1 MKKLKYLLLAL
12 ICFSIFSF
20 TTVTAFAEESAV
32 EGEIATESEEIVED
46 EEILETEEESVEEP
60 KYELTESELKAIID
74 GALTENQK
82 TTVSTVSQALAKRF
96 DMSPEKLYIICAVA
110 LLATLLL
117 VVFLGKFITKTGK
130 VKALGE
136 QVKALSE
143 LASQNESD
151 KNKYKELVEVLS
163 KDGFEG
169 VVRTVC
175 AELEASVIKNL
186 KLDSNTIGELLQKAD
201 VNVAYIE
208 KVVSALKI
216 LAQDAGKTA
225 MLNELCKCPNTELLK
240 TKEVEIEKLKTA
252 LGEETVKK
260 VLG

>member
-1 MKKLKYLLLAL
+1 MKKIKILILAL
-12 ICFSIFSF
+12 LTICLFGFS
-20 TTVTAFAEESAV
+20 TVTAFAEESTS
-32 EGEIATESEEIVED
+32 EGEIATEIEVLEESEEI
-46 EEILETEEESVEEP
+46 LKTEEESAEEP
-60 KYELTESELKAIID
+60 KYELTESELKKLVN
-74 GALTENQK
+74 GVLTENQK
-82 TTVSTVSQALAKRF
+82 STVTTISQAFAKRF
-96 DMSPEKLYIICAVA
+96 DMSPEKLYIICAIA

-163 KDGFEG
+163 KDGIEG
-169 VVRTVC
+169 VIRTVC
-175 AELEASVIKNL
+175 AELETSVIKNL
-186 KLDSNTIGELLQKAD
+186 KLDSNTIGELLTKAD
-201 VNVAYIE
+201 INVAYIE
-208 KVVSALKI
+208 KIVSALKI

-225 MLNELCKCPNTELLK
+225 MLNELCDCPESSLVARLEFEN
-240 TKEVEIEKLKTA
+240 EKLKTA
-252 LGEETVKK
+252 LGSETVKK